1 MGSGTSYQD
10 SKWTN
15 DEEELKKCLVKI
27 VEFGSYL
34 LGVHFPQTD
43 IDAICVFKA
52 KYVTH
57 Q

>member
-1 MGSGTSYQD
+1 MEQAIKILNGQ
-10 SKWTN
+10 N